1 MVVVNGYTIEPYAYL
16 FGVNLSAADLT
27 GADLIG
33 ATLTFVDFTQAELT
47 EADLSGAILNRANLN
62 YATLSSA
69 DLTNASLKHT
79 TLKHANLSGAT
90 LFSVNLKDADFTN
103 ADLTNVTSGNSKK
116 VFVAYNRRFYKVVNY
131 AKEFCDRNEG
141 GSVNINI
148 PDSKQGKNRFLSNGC
163 HIIDLARYILGD
175 FEILKKIIRNNHE
188 TNEMEILTAL
198 CSNQKWSI
206 TINAHSLIPAN
217 FGITINSKK
226 EVFELL
232 PIEKFS
238 LYEGLEII
246 EPNDEYPLRRYLP
259 KIIKTEFEDS
269 EFKPGFNNMYRQFY
283 QFIKTN
289 YKKTENSVTINEARS
304 TLKKCIE
311 LIN

>member
-1 MVVVNGYTIEPYAYL
+1 MR
-16 FGVNLSAADLT
+16 
-27 GADLIG
+27 IG
-33 ATLTFVDFTQAELT
+33 FIGGGNISKFHLLALR
-47 EADLSGAILNRANLN
+47 NNN
-62 YATLSSA
+62 
-69 DLTNASLKHT
+69 
-79 TLKHANLSGAT
+79 
-90 LFSVNLKDADFTN
+90 FSVQAIGSRKNSLRCKKFAEDNELINFYCKRGWEEVLEKDVDAFSLCIDTSKTAEILLKILDLGKPVLVEKPVAWNLFELDPICHH
-103 ADLTNVTSGNSKK
+103 VNSEK

-131 AKEFCDRNEG
+131 AKQFCDKSEG

-206 TINAHSLIPAN
+206 IINAHSQIPAN

-232 PIEKFS
+232 PIEKYS

-246 EPNDEYPLRRYLP
+246 EPNDEYPLRRYIP
-259 KIIKTEFEDS
+259 KIVKTEFEDS
-269 EFKPGFNNMYRQFY
+269 EFKPGFNNMYKQFY

-289 YKKTENSVTINEARS
+289 YKKTENSVTIDEARS

>member
-1 MVVVNGYTIEPYAYL
+1 MRIGFIGSGNISKFHLVALRNNNFSVQAIGSRKNSLRCKKFAEDNELINFYCKGGWEEVLEKDVDAFSLCIDTSKTPEVL
-16 FGVNLSAADLT
+16 FKILDLGKPVLVEKPVAWNLS
-27 GADLIG
+27 
-33 ATLTFVDFTQAELT
+33 EL
-47 EADLSGAILNRANLN
+47 DPICN
-62 YATLSSA
+62 
-69 DLTNASLKHT
+69 H
-79 TLKHANLSGAT
+79 
-90 LFSVNLKDADFTN
+90 VN
-103 ADLTNVTSGNSKK
+103 SEK

-259 KIIKTEFEDS
+259 KIVKTEFEDS

>member
-1 MVVVNGYTIEPYAYL
+1 MR
-16 FGVNLSAADLT
+16 
-27 GADLIG
+27 IG
-33 ATLTFVDFTQAELT
+33 FIGGGNISKFHLLALR
-47 EADLSGAILNRANLN
+47 NNN
-62 YATLSSA
+62 
-69 DLTNASLKHT
+69 
-79 TLKHANLSGAT
+79 
-90 LFSVNLKDADFTN
+90 FSVQAIGSRKNSLRCKKFAEDNELINFYCKRGWEEVLEKDVDAFSLCIDTSKTAEILLKILDLGKPVLVEKPVAWNLFELDPICHH
-103 ADLTNVTSGNSKK
+103 VNSEK

-131 AKEFCDRNEG
+131 AKQFCDKSKG

-206 TINAHSLIPAN
+206 IINAHSQIPAN

-232 PIEKFS
+232 PIEKYS

-246 EPNDEYPLRRYLP
+246 EPNDEYPLRRYIP
-259 KIIKTEFEDS
+259 KIVKTEFEDS
-269 EFKPGFNNMYRQFY
+269 EFKPGFNNMYKQFY

-289 YKKTENSVTINEARS
+289 YKKTENSVTIDEARS